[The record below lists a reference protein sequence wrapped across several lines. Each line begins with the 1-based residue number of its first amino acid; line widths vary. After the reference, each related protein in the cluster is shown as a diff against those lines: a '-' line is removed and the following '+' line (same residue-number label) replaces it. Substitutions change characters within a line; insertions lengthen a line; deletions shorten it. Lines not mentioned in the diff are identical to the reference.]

1 MKIKLSRTDI
11 FTTLLCLTG
20 IIPGIMF
27 YGKLPEEIPIH
38 FDINSQPDN
47 YAAKW
52 FVIFIIPMLTGILQ
66 LICCAFA
73 FDREGDKIPDKV
85 KTVSRFIIPVVT
97 VLLEIVTIMF
107 ALERLDNVGTV
118 MMIFLALMMMILGNY
133 MPKCRR
139 NSTFGIKIPTTL
151 KSDHVWDK
159 THRFAG
165 RLWIIAGI
173 AVIILSSAEM
183 LIPAMAVMFSAL
195 LIPIA
200 YSFAIEDNE
209 NRS

>member
-1 MKIKLSRTDI
+1 MKIKLSQTDI

-27 YGKLPEEIPIH
+27 YGSLPEEIPVH
-38 FDINSQPDN
+38 FDINNQPDN

-52 FVIFIIPMLTGILQ
+52 VIIFLFPVLTGILQ

-73 FDREGDKIPDKV
+73 FDREGDKIPGKV
-85 KTVSRFIIPVVT
+85 KTVCRLIIPVLT

-107 ALERLDNVGTV
+107 SLERLDNVGTIIL
-118 MMIFLALMMMILGNY
+118 IFLALMMMILGNY

-139 NSTFGIKIPTTL
+139 NSTFGIKIPSTL
-151 KSDHVWDK
+151 KSDRVWDK

-173 AVIILSSAEM
+173 AVIILSSAEK
-183 LIPAMAVMFSAL
+183 LIPAIAVLFSAV

-200 YSFAIEDNE
+200 YSLAIADNT